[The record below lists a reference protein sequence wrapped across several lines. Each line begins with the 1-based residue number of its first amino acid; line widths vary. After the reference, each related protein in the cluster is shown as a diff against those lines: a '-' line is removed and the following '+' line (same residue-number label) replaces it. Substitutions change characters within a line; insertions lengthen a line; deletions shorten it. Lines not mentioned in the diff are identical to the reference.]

1 LKKAVQLNPALAVG
15 HYHYGLALG
24 LNGNAAEAIT
34 HFRRAVSLAPD
45 HCLSRL
51 QLAMLLDAKGDQG
64 EALDQLNECIQLRPS
79 YYPAHFQI
87 AVLRERQKKYVQAV
101 ESYRSTLQLAPDYLP
116 AQNNLA
122 WLLATHPDPGV
133 RDGALS
139 LKLARRA
146 AAATQRK
153 HPAILDTLAA
163 ALAEQGAFQEAATTI
178 TAAISLIPANGS
190 KSFKQELESRR
201 KLYRQKK
208 PYRMVENDRR

>member
-1 LKKAVQLNPALAVG
+1 VG

-24 LNGNAAEAIT
+24 LNGSTAEAIT
-34 HFRRAVSLAPD
+34 RFRLAISLAPD
-45 HCLSRL
+45 HCPSRL
-51 QLAMLLDAKGDQG
+51 QLAKLLDAKGEQT
-64 EALDQLNECIQLRPS
+64 EALDQLHDCIQLRPS
-79 YYPAHFQI
+79 YYPAHFQT
-87 AVLRERQKKYVQAV
+87 AVILERQKKYLQAV
-101 ESYRSTLQLAPDYLP
+101 ASYRATLQLAPDYLP

-122 WLLATHPDPGV
+122 WLLATHSDSDV

-163 ALAEQGAFQEAATTI
+163 ALAEQGDFQAAAATI
-178 TAAISLIPANGS
+178 TTAISLIPANGS

-201 KLYRQKK
+201 QLYKQKK
-208 PYRMVENDRR
+208 PYRMVENDRQ